1 MDGLNFSPRNMQQL
15 INNTVK
21 DATSVVL
28 VTTGGDALTIKS
40 QLELGTE
47 GMAFKSDMGTRIIV
61 PYTAVQRIVVE

>member
-28 VTTGGDALTIKS
+28 ITVGGDALTVKS

-47 GMAFKSDMGTRIIV
+47 GMAFRSDTDTRVIV
-61 PYTAVQRIVVE
+61 PYSAVQRIMVE